1 MTGTNPDYVEIY
13 DGSNDQDQR
22 TRIEKL
28 SGDLESF
35 DILSTGNSLFVKF
48 VSDSSLNNAGFLATI
63 QYGDSI
69 FEYQIILP
77 TYFKNYH

>member
-1 MTGTNPDYVEIY
+1 MTGTIPDYVEIY

-69 FEYQIILP
+69 FEYQIISP